1 MTTVISERAIP
12 TAALTQEAEI
22 FEYSKAAD
30 PISSGATPRTPIKM
44 FPPELYAEG
53 ASRVVPLD
61 LSKELKTSYP
71 VTGPS
76 VLANFVRIKAGES
89 LATSSHSTSE
99 FFYVIKG
106 SGHTNTEKGSINWS
120 EGDIFALPG
129 MAAMHYADLETSFYM
144 VNDSPLLEYLGV
156 QKSESR
162 FQPTLYTRNMILA
175 ELEKAKNDPN
185 AGKRSR
191 VSVLL
196 ANKNFAQ
203 TMTITHILWAMVG
216 IVSPGAR
223 QLPHRH
229 QSVALDFVVDAM
241 PGVYTLLGPE
251 LDAHGNIKD
260 ATRVEWVK
268 GAAFVTPA
276 GYWHEH
282 VNESG
287 ADAFV
292 MPIQDAGLHSYLRT
306 LDIQF
311 YLED

>member
-1 MTTVISERAIP
+1 MNSAISAKVIPA
-12 TAALTQEAEI
+12 TALTRDAEI

-30 PISSGATPRTPIKM
+30 PISSGATPRIPVKT
-44 FPPELYAEG
+44 FPSELYASG
-53 ASRVVPLD
+53 ATRVVPLD
-61 LSKELKTSYP
+61 LSKELKTDYP

-76 VLANFVRIKAGES
+76 VLASFVRIKAGES
-89 LATSSHSTSE
+89 ITTSDDATSE

-106 SGHTNTEKGSINWS
+106 KGHTETEMGAIEWS
-120 EGDIFALPG
+120 EGDIFVLPG
-129 MAAMHYADLETSFYM
+129 TAAVHHADADTAFYM
-144 VNDSPLLEYLGV
+144 VNDSPLLAYLGV
-156 QKSESR
+156 EKSKSR
-162 FQPTLYTRNMILA
+162 FQPTLYTRAMIMT
-175 ELEKAKNDPN
+175 ELERVKNDPN

-196 ANKNFAQ
+196 ANKNFDQ
-203 TMTITHILWAMVG
+203 TLTITHTLWSMFG
-216 IVSPGAR
+216 IVPPGTR

-229 QSVALDFVVDAM
+229 QSVALDFAVEAK
-241 PGVYTLLGPE
+241 PGVYTLIGPE
-251 LDAHGNIKD
+251 LNANGSIKD
-260 ATRVEWVK
+260 AIRVDWVK

-287 ADAFV
+287 ADAYV